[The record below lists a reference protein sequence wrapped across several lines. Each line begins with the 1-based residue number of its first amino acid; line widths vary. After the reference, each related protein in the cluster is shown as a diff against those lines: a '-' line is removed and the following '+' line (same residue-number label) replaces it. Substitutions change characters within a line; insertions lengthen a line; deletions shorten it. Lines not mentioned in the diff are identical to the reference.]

1 MNIKLDLSFFHTW
14 EMIDFLALLDFLE
27 LWRLHVPPPC
37 TRPVCNILSH
47 EAETRIAE
55 RTSLSINKEIYHVV
69 TWHSV

>member
-1 MNIKLDLSFFHTW
+1 MNIRLDLSFFHTW
-14 EMIDFLALLDFLE
+14 EMINFLALFDFLK

-55 RTSLSINKEIYHVV
+55 T
-69 TWHSV
+69 T